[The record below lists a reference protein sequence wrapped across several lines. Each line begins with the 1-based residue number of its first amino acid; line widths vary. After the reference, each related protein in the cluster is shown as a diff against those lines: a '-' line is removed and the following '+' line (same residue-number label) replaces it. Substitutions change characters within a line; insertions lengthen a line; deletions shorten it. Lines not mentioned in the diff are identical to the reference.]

1 VRKELADEWEN
12 RGVKQGGEYA
22 ILTDEI
28 TKAWAGLTTRQYKNL
43 KGLRKENLR
52 DNMSMLELTLN
63 QLAEV
68 TTTAISKK
76 EKPQTF
82 EENKAVAK
90 SGGEVAGIARR
101 EAEKRTGEPVITS
114 KKAVDFA
121 RLLTDVI
128 EYKVDK
134 NDKDESKEISNRPKK
149 SDS

>member
-1 VRKELADEWEN
+1 MQARKNLTDEWSN
-12 RGVKQGGEYA
+12 RGVKGSEYA

-28 TKAWAGLTTRQYKNL
+28 TKAWAGLTTRQYKNV
-43 KGLRKENLR
+43 KGLKKANLR

-82 EENKAVAK
+82 EDNKQVAK
-90 SGGEVAGIARR
+90 RGGRVAGNARK
-101 EAEKRTGEPVITS
+101 EIEEQTGEPVITS

-121 RLLTDVI
+121 QLLTDVI
-128 EYKVDK
+128 EYKVE
-134 NDKDESKEISNRPKK
+134 DKDRQNKDEDDEE
-149 SDS
+149 